1 MIYRKSKLNNI
12 FCIRKPDLNK
22 FISKDSNT
30 TSLNEKNCFSK
41 ISNIFNSVYEDYF
54 PKILSNNS
62 IDVFIKEIYDKS
74 MIIINNNY
82 TDNELQIPSMK
93 DIIEKIKKDNN
104 DKINQIHSFLEKSL
118 NQIIISKK
126 YNYVNHF
133 RKHCD
138 KTEDISYH
146 LCNKGKFG
154 IFIQIESENNEQ
166 DISYIICQNCHYCY
180 KSNFIKM
187 YCKFCKKAYYS
198 EILKDEENINCLPAT
213 WDKYHCGIRKKE
225 IMKCL
230 KCKEILYLNLTTNR
244 VICLNKNCNFSSKP
258 EHIIWGC
265 HLCGAEFKSGAKIHN
280 PLEFIILT
288 KIVNKAML
296 YKIKA
301 IPTSLPC
308 CNGIINDKIIFCHN
322 KICNGQLYLFN
333 LEGRDFVVCEKCQAL
348 NKFNH
353 FTWLCPLC
361 SQNFILSDKNLSK
374 IKKHNNNYSNSLES
388 IEYKNNIKLIRE
400 KKLSNEINNNSFIS
414 ISKNLDISSSPMD
427 KNLFGFGFYK
437 RKFEANE
444 YAKGK
449 SKNKRNKSETNIK
462 DDSNE
467 KEKEN
472 NNRNYKSI
480 DHIQEDRRHIIRKK
494 RTLQEILNSR
504 KETPSFGKKK
514 KEKSSEKDE
523 DIIGGINC
531 KRKIFSQSI
540 DNCYG
545 DKKQNNKNNL
555 DSEMDNKNIEKFQ
568 KKNRLIYKRMIT
580 ELKENNEN
588 PNIRNEINKVKIN
601 KYINAIKKN
610 HNASKSIDIKENN
623 NNFNNYYNINNINNI
638 NIINSIEIKK
648 DEKEEKS
655 NYDLKEGQNIN
666 PKNKNIY
673 ISTSRNIE
681 NSSKCNCFIKSSI
694 NKLVSNDKYLNK
706 NKLSSIKGQREYKKY
721 IDNENEPNN
730 SLNKTAENFYKKKIS
745 SVSIEPINNY
755 IKSKRGNYKQ
765 NKIEPLYHGNSKVN
779 STEISKGK
787 IIINEAEKS
796 NNNKYINKL
805 KWKGRKFND
814 YANDKT
820 CGEKNKIDNNI
831 IKNDIINEE
840 KINNELISK
849 EKIVG
854 LINHC
859 SIPIFDDKDYN
870 YIKLIGEGSYGKI
883 YLVEDKITKEEYA
896 LKKVL
901 CADYKDLLKFKKEF
915 ELIYSLQ
922 NPNILHIYK
931 LQLKNLDLT
940 TSCLYVLMERAQS
953 DWNIEIKRRKIAKKF
968 YKEYEIISI
977 LKQLSQG
984 LFFLQKNKIAHRDI
998 KPQNILIFP
1007 NNIYKIADMGEAKEI
1022 DKNKMQMATL
1032 RGSELFMSPLLYEGL
1047 KYNKKNI
1054 RHNPYKSDMFSLGL
1068 CFLYAICLNLKVLE
1082 YIREMTNMNN
1092 IKNILEK
1099 FLDTNKY
1106 SDKLIKIVYKMIDL
1120 DENKR
1125 FDFNELENELTQ
1137 F

>member
-1 MIYRKSKLNNI
+1 
-12 FCIRKPDLNK
+12 
-22 FISKDSNT
+22 
-30 TSLNEKNCFSK
+30 
-41 ISNIFNSVYEDYF
+41 
-54 PKILSNNS
+54 
-62 IDVFIKEIYDKS
+62 
-74 MIIINNNY
+74 
-82 TDNELQIPSMK
+82 
-93 DIIEKIKKDNN
+93 
-104 DKINQIHSFLEKSL
+104 
-118 NQIIISKK
+118 
-126 YNYVNHF
+126 
-133 RKHCD
+133 
-138 KTEDISYH
+138 
-146 LCNKGKFG
+146 
-154 IFIQIESENNEQ
+154 
-166 DISYIICQNCHYCY
+166 
-180 KSNFIKM
+180 
-187 YCKFCKKAYYS
+187 
-198 EILKDEENINCLPAT
+198 
-213 WDKYHCGIRKKE
+213 
-225 IMKCL
+225 
-230 KCKEILYLNLTTNR
+230 
-244 VICLNKNCNFSSKP
+244 
-258 EHIIWGC
+258 
-265 HLCGAEFKSGAKIHN
+265 
-280 PLEFIILT
+280 
-288 KIVNKAML
+288 
-296 YKIKA
+296 
-301 IPTSLPC
+301 
-308 CNGIINDKIIFCHN
+308 
-322 KICNGQLYLFN
+322 
-333 LEGRDFVVCEKCQAL
+333 
-348 NKFNH
+348 
-353 FTWLCPLC
+353 
-361 SQNFILSDKNLSK
+361 
-374 IKKHNNNYSNSLES
+374 
-388 IEYKNNIKLIRE
+388 
-400 KKLSNEINNNSFIS
+400 
-414 ISKNLDISSSPMD
+414 
-427 KNLFGFGFYK
+427 
-437 RKFEANE
+437 
-444 YAKGK
+444 
-449 SKNKRNKSETNIK
+449 
-462 DDSNE
+462 
-467 KEKEN
+467 
-472 NNRNYKSI
+472 
-480 DHIQEDRRHIIRKK
+480 
-494 RTLQEILNSR
+494 
-504 KETPSFGKKK
+504 
-514 KEKSSEKDE
+514 
-523 DIIGGINC
+523 
-531 KRKIFSQSI
+531 
-540 DNCYG
+540 
-545 DKKQNNKNNL
+545 
-555 DSEMDNKNIEKFQ
+555 
-568 KKNRLIYKRMIT
+568 
-580 ELKENNEN
+580 
-588 PNIRNEINKVKIN
+588 
-601 KYINAIKKN
+601 
-610 HNASKSIDIKENN
+610 
-623 NNFNNYYNINNINNI
+623 
-638 NIINSIEIKK
+638 
-648 DEKEEKS
+648 
-655 NYDLKEGQNIN
+655 
-666 PKNKNIY
+666 
-673 ISTSRNIE
+673 
-681 NSSKCNCFIKSSI
+681 
-694 NKLVSNDKYLNK
+694 VSNDKYLNK
-706 NKLSSIKGQREYKKY
+706 NKLSSIKGQRELKKY

-765 NKIEPLYHGNSKVN
+765 NKIEPLYHGNSKIN
-779 STEISKGK
+779 STEISDGK
-787 IIINEAEKS
+787 IIINEAEES

-831 IKNDIINEE
+831 IKNDIVNEE